1 MKKKIY
7 IIYFIGLLLVPLVLF
22 LLPADFFDYGESI
35 CISNLFFNTQCYAC
49 GLTRAVQHLIHL
61 DVLVA
66 YEFNKL
72 IVIVFPLLIFVY
84 YQELKRVYGKLQS

>member
-1 MKKKIY
+1 MKNKIY
-7 IIYFIGLLLVPLVLF
+7 IIYFIGLLLVPLVL
-22 LLPADFFDYGESI
+22 LVLPADFFDYGESI
-35 CISNLFFNTQCYAC
+35 CISNVFFNTQCYAC

-61 DVLVA
+61 DVLAA

-84 YQELKRVYGKLQS
+84 YKELKRVYIEL